1 MGNRDG
7 VTQAYC
13 EADILIHI
21 LASRHCYRYD
31 RRSGLGS
38 SVGLRRIKQV
48 MSPLTLRAFSIMML
62 FMGLALPLTAKPVLA
77 QDSLLPK
84 LFADDEAEQE
94 EAEQAASEE
103 SGGPKLDLNAPGVA
117 DCPDAPDDAY
127 VFIPEPFY
135 NWAKLE
141 CRAEGHFITAA
152 DGYDWRSMEG
162 ELFEVTAKN
171 NDDLVAFL
179 KKIAP
184 LIRNKHPDMDIVLAF
199 DNSMSHH
206 KKAPNALDATVL
218 PLKNGGKNTRR
229 MRDTKFMVER
239 FNSSDRSYTFEE
251 RVQKMQNEAG
261 EQKGI
266 KTILIERHL
275 WVDTMLLECQECL
288 NKS

>member
-1 MGNRDG
+1 
-7 VTQAYC
+7 
-13 EADILIHI
+13 
-21 LASRHCYRYD
+21 
-31 RRSGLGS
+31 
-38 SVGLRRIKQV
+38 

-103 SGGPKLDLNAPGVA
+103 SSGPKLDLNAPGVA

-171 NDDLVAFL
+171 NDDLVAVANQLPYFTTMGVAQLDTSQALHAGELIDALLGQLTISTRPDINKGDFDEYWRLYALTKGQVQIDLYFFL
-179 KKIAP
+179 INGLPQYFVFCEKACSGGRKPQIVRVIA
-184 LIRNKHPDMDIVLAF
+184 
-199 DNSMSHH
+199 
-206 KKAPNALDATVL
+206 
-218 PLKNGGKNTRR
+218 
-229 MRDTKFMVER
+229 
-239 FNSSDRSYTFEE
+239 SSDILN
-251 RVQKMQNEAG
+251 QNRLS
-261 EQKGI
+261 Q
-266 KTILIERHL
+266 
-275 WVDTMLLECQECL
+275 
-288 NKS
+288 